1 MGPFAAW
8 ERIQRATQLQNF
20 FSFQSRIIANVKA
33 VKMHMIHCRI
43 VLELPIAQ
51 KFLRIGLP
59 ELIATARSPTAKLDA
74 KLMQQRHHPLT
85 KNRIGFFE
93 HQGKSIIAASFD
105 DKIGL
110 IFVRIEIV
118 EK

>member
-1 MGPFAAW
+1 
-8 ERIQRATQLQNF
+8 
-20 FSFQSRIIANVKA
+20 
-33 VKMHMIHCRI
+33 MIHCRI

-51 KFLRIGLP
+51 EFLRIGLAQ
-59 ELIATARSPTAKLDA
+59 LIATARRPTTKLDA
-74 KLMQQRHHPLT
+74 KLTQQRHHPLT
-85 KNRIGFFE
+85 KNWIGFFE
-93 HQGKSIIAASFD
+93 HQGKGIIAASFD